1 MKRSALLILAW
12 SIACSIAWG
21 QPQKD
26 RHVILITLDGF
37 PAYALQDPALSVPNL
52 RRLAREG
59 ASADR
64 MITTNPTVTWPNHTS
79 MVTGVPPARHSVLY
93 NGLFIRETGKV
104 DSLKSKADL
113 VQAPTVYDLAHAAGL
128 TTAEIDWVA
137 ILNAP
142 TITWSFAERPAVTD
156 AIPKEM
162 IAAGLVSE
170 QDIADFAK
178 RNITYRDQIWT
189 QAAIYIMQKHR
200 PNLMLFHLLATDS
213 VHHQFGPKS
222 LASLTALALADAR
235 VGELYR
241 AMESAKLLENTTIIV
256 TADHGF
262 KVVKRQI
269 RPLVLI
275 KQDAQ
280 IIPEGGT
287 AMVYLNGR
295 KTAAEIKAA
304 LQGVEGIERIVEPS
318 EYAALG
324 LPDPAKNH
332 RMADLVLAAKDG
344 YSFAGGDQGNVVS
357 QAAVGSLGSHGYLN
371 TDPEMNAIF
380 IAWGRGIRPHSR
392 IPELRNLDIGPTIA
406 ALLGLKMNGTVGSPL
421 VSILAK

>member
-1 MKRSALLILAW
+1 MKRAALLFL
-12 SIACSIAWG
+12 SCSVVWG

-59 ASADR
+59 AFADR

-79 MVTGVPPARHSVLY
+79 MVTGVPPAQHSVLY

-113 VQAPTVYDLAHAAGL
+113 VQSPTVYDLAHAAGL
-128 TTAEIDWVA
+128 TTAEVDWVA
-137 ILNAP
+137 ILDAP
-142 TITWSFAERPAVTD
+142 TITWSFAERPAITD

-170 QDIADFAK
+170 QDIADFGK
-178 RNITYRDQIWT
+178 RNIIYRDQIWT

-241 AMESAKLLENTTIIV
+241 ALESAKLLANTTIIV

-269 RPLVLI
+269 RPQVLI
-275 KQDAQ
+275 KQDAR

-295 KTAAEIKAA
+295 RTAAEIKAA
-304 LQGVEGIERIVEPS
+304 LQAVEGIERIVEPS

-324 LPDPAKNH
+324 LPGPAKNH

-344 YSFAGGDQGNVVS
+344 YSFAGGDQGDVVS

-392 IPELRNLDIGPTIA
+392 IPEVRNLDVGPTIA

-421 VSILAK
+421 ASILTN

>member
-1 MKRSALLILAW
+1 MKSSALLFL
-12 SIACSIAWG
+12 ACSIVWG

-59 ASADR
+59 AFADR

-79 MVTGVPPARHSVLY
+79 MVTGVPPAQHSVLY
-93 NGLFIRETGKV
+93 NGLLIRETGKV

-113 VQAPTVYDLAHAAGL
+113 VQSPTVYDLAHAAGL
-128 TTAEIDWVA
+128 TTAEVDWVA

-142 TITWSFAERPAVTD
+142 TINWSFAERPALTD

-162 IAAGLVSE
+162 IAAGLVSA
-170 QDIADFAK
+170 QDIADFGK
-178 RNITYRDQIWT
+178 LNITYRDQIWT

-241 AMESAKLLENTTIIV
+241 ALESAKLLANTTIIV

-269 RPLVLI
+269 RPQVLI
-275 KQDAQ
+275 KQDAR

-304 LQGVEGIERIVEPS
+304 LQAVEGIERIVEPS

-344 YSFAGGDQGNVVS
+344 YSFAGGDQGDVVS

-392 IPELRNLDIGPTIA
+392 IPEVRNLDIGPTIA
-406 ALLGLKMNGTVGSPL
+406 VLLGLKMNGTVGSPL

>member
-1 MKRSALLILAW
+1 MRRSALLLL
-12 SIACSIAWG
+12 ACSLVWG
-21 QPQKD
+21 QPPKD

-37 PAYALQDPALSVPNL
+37 PAYALQDPTLSVPNL

-59 ASADR
+59 AIADR
-64 MITTNPTVTWPNHTS
+64 MITSNPTVTWPNHTS
-79 MVTGVPPARHSVLY
+79 MVTGVLPASHSVLY

-104 DSLKSKADL
+104 DSLKSKAEL
-113 VQAPTVYDLAHAAGL
+113 VQVPTVYDLAHAAGL
-128 TTAEIDWVA
+128 TTAEVDWVA

-142 TITWSFAERPAVTD
+142 TITWPFAERPSITD
-156 AIPKEM
+156 AVPREM
-162 IAAGLVSE
+162 IAAELVSE

-189 QAAIYIMQKHR
+189 QAAVYIMQKHR

-213 VHHQFGPKS
+213 IHHQFGPKS

-235 VGELYR
+235 VGDLFR
-241 AMESAKLLENTTIIV
+241 ALESAKLLPNTTIIV
-256 TADHGF
+256 AADHGF

-280 IIPEGGT
+280 IVPEGGT

-304 LQGVEGIERIVEPS
+304 LQGVEGIDRIVEPS
-318 EYAALG
+318 AYAALG
-324 LPDPAKNH
+324 LPDPAKNY

-344 YSFAGGDQGNVVS
+344 YSFAGGDQGDVVIP
-357 QAAVGSLGSHGYLN
+357 AAAGSLGSHGYLN

-380 IAWGRGIRPHSR
+380 IAWGRGIRPGIR
-392 IPELRNLDIGPTIA
+392 IPEVRNVDIGPTIA
-406 ALLGLKMNGTVGSPL
+406 YLLGLKMENTAGSPL
-421 VSILAK
+421 SAILMK

>member
-1 MKRSALLILAW
+1 MKRLIPFFLACSALWA
-12 SIACSIAWG
+12 

-37 PAYALQDPALSVPNL
+37 PAYALQDPTLSVPNL

-59 ASADR
+59 AAADR
-64 MITTNPTVTWPNHTS
+64 MITSNPTVTWPNHTS
-79 MVTGVPPARHSVLY
+79 MVTGVPPAQHSVLY
-93 NGLFIRETGKV
+93 NGMFIRETGKV
-104 DSLKSKADL
+104 DSLKSKSEL
-113 VQAPTVYDLAHAAGL
+113 VQSPTVYDLAHAAGL

-142 TITWSFAERPAVTD
+142 TITWSFAERPHLEEAV
-156 AIPKEM
+156 PKEM

-170 QDIADFAK
+170 NDIAEFAK
-178 RNITYRDQIWT
+178 RNITYRDELWT
-189 QAAIYIMQKHR
+189 RAAIYILQKHR
-200 PNLMLFHLLATDS
+200 PNLMLFHLLNTDS

-222 LASLTALALADAR
+222 LASGTALALADAR

-241 AMESAKLLENTTIIV
+241 ALESAKLLDSTTILI
-256 TADHGF
+256 ASDHGF
-262 KVVKRQI
+262 KIVKRQI
-269 RPLVLI
+269 HPLVLI

-295 KTAAEIKAA
+295 KTADQIKTA
-304 LQGVEGIERIVEPS
+304 LQGVEGIDRIVEPS

-324 LPDPAKNH
+324 LPDPKKNS

-344 YSFAGGDQGNVVS
+344 YSFSGGDQGDVVTV
-357 QAAVGSLGSHGYLN
+357 APVGGLGSHGYLN

-380 IAWGRGIRPHSR
+380 IAWGRGIRPHTR
-392 IPELRNLDIGPTIA
+392 IPQVRNIDIGPTIA
-406 ALLGLKMNGTVGSPL
+406 ALLGLTMNGTAGSPL
-421 VSILAK
+421 TSILIK

>member
-1 MKRSALLILAW
+1 MRRSTLLLLL
-12 SIACSIAWG
+12 ACSAVWG

-37 PAYALQDPALSVPNL
+37 PAYALQDPTLSVPNL

-59 ASADR
+59 ATADH
-64 MITTNPTVTWPNHTS
+64 MITSNPTVTWPNHTS

-93 NGLFIRETGKV
+93 NGQFIRETGKV
-104 DSLKSKADL
+104 DSLKSKAEL
-113 VQAPTVYDLAHAAGL
+113 VQAPTVYDRAHAAGL

-142 TITWSFAERPAVTD
+142 TITWSFAERPSVTD
-156 AIPKEM
+156 GIPKEM

-170 QDIADFAK
+170 QDVADFGK

-213 VHHQFGPKS
+213 AHHQFGPKS

-235 VGELYR
+235 VGDLYR
-241 AMESAKLLENTTIIV
+241 ALEAAKLLPTTSIIV
-256 TADHGF
+256 ASDHGF
-262 KVVKRQI
+262 KVVRRQI
-269 RPLVLI
+269 HPLVLI

-295 KTAAEIKAA
+295 KSAAEIKAV
-304 LQGVEGIERIVEPS
+304 LQGVEGVDRIVEPA

-324 LPDPAKNH
+324 LPAPAKNH
-332 RMADLVLAAKDG
+332 RMADMVIAAKDG
-344 YSFAGGDQGNVVS
+344 YSFAGGDSGDLVTP
-357 QAAVGSLGSHGYLN
+357 AAVGSLGSHGYLN

-380 IAWGRGIRPHSR
+380 IAWGRGVRPGVK
-392 IPELRNLDIGPTIA
+392 IPEVRNIDIGPTIA
-406 ALLGLKMNGTVGSPL
+406 SLLGLKMENTAGSPL
-421 VSILAK
+421 TAILEK

>member
-1 MKRSALLILAW
+1 MKKSALLFLT
-12 SIACSIAWG
+12 CSLVWG
-21 QPQKD
+21 QPAKD

-59 ASADR
+59 AVADR
-64 MITTNPTVTWPNHTS
+64 MITSNPTVTWPNHTS

-104 DSLKSKADL
+104 DSLKSKAEL

-137 ILNAP
+137 ILNSPA
-142 TITWSFAERPAVTD
+142 ITWSFAERPAVSD

-170 QDIADFAK
+170 EDIANFGK

-189 QAAIYIMQKHR
+189 EAAIYIMQKHK
-200 PNLMLFHLLATDS
+200 PNLMLYHLLATDS

-222 LASLTALALADAR
+222 LASLAALALADAR
-235 VGELYR
+235 VGNLYR
-241 AMESAKLLENTTIIV
+241 ALEEAKLLQNTTIFI

-280 IIPEGGT
+280 IVPEGGT

-304 LQGVEGIERIVEPS
+304 LQGVEGIERIVEPN

-324 LPDPAKNH
+324 LPDPAKNY

-344 YSFAGGDQGNVVS
+344 YSFAAGDQGDVVVP
-357 QAAVGSLGSHGYLN
+357 AAVGALGSHGYLN

-380 IAWGRGIRPHSR
+380 IAWGRGIRPHIR

-406 ALLGLKMNGTVGSPL
+406 TLLGLKMDDTVGAPL
-421 VSILAK
+421 ASILVK